1 MMTDTPALK
10 PITIPPR
17 RKVNLLDEG
26 QLGLLKSATLEVL
39 QDVGI
44 HCPSK
49 LALDIYAE
57 HGGQVDYEK
66 EIVKLPSDVVKE
78 AMSHAPRTYTLGGR
92 TPEFDLI
99 LDGTSTYLA
108 TDGTGTE
115 TIDYKTNRRRA
126 SCKNDVA
133 LSARISDY
141 LSSIAFYWPMVSAQD
156 YKHSA
161 PLHELDASF
170 NNTLKHVQTPTV
182 VGVKEA
188 HYAIEIARVI
198 AGDETT
204 LRQRPPLSILI
215 CTIAPLAQDKESM
228 EAALV
233 LAEAGIP
240 VGFMSMALAG
250 STAPATAA
258 GTIVVGDAEMV
269 SAMVLI
275 QMAYPGAP
283 TYHSFVPGVMHPR
296 TGAFDGYALD
306 TDLMYVAGVQMA
318 HMWNVP
324 TLAGVGPS
332 PEFSGWDSAVGV
344 ASNLLLCV
352 MAGADT
358 GSGFGLRETCT
369 LLTPDALVLDTQI
382 IDIVRK
388 EAAGLEV
395 DQEALALDVIKA
407 VGPKGHFLSQP
418 HTRENLRRFE
428 FAERGL
434 YMYQSDD
441 GQKSIQ
447 FAREKTEWILENHH
461 PQPLEEEKQ
470 NELKRILSA
479 ADGELASRG

>member
-1 MMTDTPALK
+1 MKTTETPKLR

-17 RKVNLLDEG
+17 RKVGLLDEG
-26 QLGLLKSATLEVL
+26 QLDLLKSATLEVL

-44 HCPSK
+44 QCPSK
-49 LALDIYAE
+49 VALDIYAE

-66 EIVKLPSDVVKE
+66 EIVRLPADVVLE

-92 TPEFDLI
+92 TPEFDLL
-99 LDGTSTYLA
+99 LDGKSTYLA

-115 TIDYKTNRRRA
+115 TIDYQTNRRRA
-126 SCKNDVA
+126 SRKDDVA

-182 VGVKEA
+182 VGVREA
-188 HYAIEIARVI
+188 HYAIEMAKVI
-198 AGDETT
+198 AGDEVTM
-204 LRQRPPLSILI
+204 RQRPPLSILI

-250 STAPATAA
+250 STGPATPA

-269 SAMVLI
+269 SAMVLL

-283 TYHSFVPGVMHPR
+283 TYHSFMPGVMHPR
-296 TGAFDGYALD
+296 TGDFDGFALD
-306 TDLMYVAGVQMA
+306 TDLMYIAGVEMA
-318 HMWNVP
+318 HVWNVP
-324 TLAGVGPS
+324 TLAGVGTS
-332 PEFSGWDSAVGV
+332 PEFSGWDSAAGV

-352 MAGADT
+352 MVGAET

-369 LLTPDALVLDTQI
+369 LLTPEALVLDTQI
-382 IDIVRK
+382 IDIVRR
-388 EAAGLEV
+388 EAAGLEI
-395 DQEALALDVIKA
+395 DRETLALDVIKA
-407 VGPKGHFLSQP
+407 VGPKGHYLNQP
-418 HTRENLRRFE
+418 HTRQNLRKFE
-428 FAERGL
+428 YAERGL
-434 YMYQSDD
+434 YNCE
-441 GQKSIQ
+441 GENGHKSIK
-447 FAREKTEWILENHH
+447 FAHEKTEWILENHH
-461 PQPLEEEKQ
+461 PQPLEEDKQ
-470 NELKRILSA
+470 NELNKILKSA
-479 ADGELASRG
+479 DVELAG